1 MRTPY
6 TAEDERLQNP
16 ELKVNLYS
24 RQRLVSTLTIK
35 TAAGLA
41 EALERIGRQKE
52 AEAEEE
58 ALQRIGR
65 SFEPDKMRLLLLFTA
80 SLSFLASCHGR
91 EVNMYLSW
99 QFAKLVKLS
108 ERTFS

>member
-41 EALERIGRQKE
+41 EALERIGLWRHLKG
-52 AEAEEE
+52 
-58 ALQRIGR
+58 LGR

-91 EVNMYLSW
+91 EVNMHWSR
-99 QFAKLVKLS
+99 QFAKLVKLNK
-108 ERTFS
+108 RKFS

>member
-1 MRTPY
+1 MSLCLMRTLY
-6 TAEDERLQNP
+6 TAEDARLQNP

-65 SFEPDKMRLLLLFTA
+65 SFEPDKMMRLLLLFTGT
-80 SLSFLASCHGR
+80 LSFLASCHGR
-91 EVNMYLSW
+91 EVNICIGVGNLRS
-99 QFAKLVKLS
+99 
-108 ERTFS
+108 